1 MQKLNP
7 WAKAKAALVEK
18 TTKERAA
25 KKAAALKAKRSKA
38 GRKDKAKRSA
48 TYFKLQGDLKDS
60 FKAAQ
65 DILDEE
71 ERQGNY
77 MPGDT
82 DEEEDDE

>member
-38 GRKDKAKRSA
+38 GRKDKAKRST

>member
-7 WAKAKAALVEK
+7 WAKAKAALVAK
-18 TTKERAA
+18 TTKERQS
-25 KKAAALKAKRSKA
+25 KKAATLKAKRSKA
-38 GRKDKAKRSA
+38 GRKDKAKRTA
-48 TYFKLQGDLKDS
+48 ADAKLQQGLKDS

-82 DEEEDDE
+82 DEEDDE